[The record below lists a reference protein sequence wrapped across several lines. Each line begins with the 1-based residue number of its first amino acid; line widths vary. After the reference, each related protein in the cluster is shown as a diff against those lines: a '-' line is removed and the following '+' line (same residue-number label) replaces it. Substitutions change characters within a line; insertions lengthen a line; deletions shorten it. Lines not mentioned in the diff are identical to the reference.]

1 MTKIIKFPTKI
12 KSKKKLLFLNEIN
25 KESSV
30 EDIYQNLLK
39 AFKKKGIE
47 IKKGDKNDR

>member
-12 KSKKKLLFLNEIN
+12 KSNKKLLFINEIN
-25 KESSV
+25 KESLV

-39 AFKKKGIE
+39 AFSKNGIE
-47 IKKGDKNDR
+47 IKKGDKK